1 MVQRFAENNE
11 SGSQP
16 SSDVGGQYADKAKAL
31 ADDASSQARN
41 LLETVTNYIRNKPT
55 EALMIA
61 GGAAFVI
68 GALYAIPRFQSKDA
82 RIARDFERR
91 VRQAYEEARSAQES
105 TMTWDKVMEWVSTN
119 LARRI

>member
-1 MVQRFAENNE
+1 MVHRFAEDYE
-11 SGSQP
+11 STE
-16 SSDVGGQYADKAKAL
+16 QYADKARAL
-31 ADDASSQARN
+31 ADDESSQVRN

-68 GALYAIPRFQSKDA
+68 GALYAIPRFQGKEA

-91 VRQAYEEARSAQES
+91 VREAYEDSQRAQES